1 MNTPQ
6 VSPVDS
12 IDGIQLQTQLY
23 IDGRWCGAAGGAQL
37 AIFNPSTEEVLAHV
51 DAGSADDV
59 DRAVR
64 AAGRAFKSWRNTSV
78 SARAH
83 YLRAIAVGV
92 EARRERLATLQSQNN
107 GKPLQEARIDVGDV
121 IATFEYYAELA
132 EGLDVKGESEVA
144 IPSPEHRA
152 LIRREPAG
160 VVGLIVPWNFPMV
173 TTAWKLAPALAA
185 GCAVVLKPSEITPLP
200 ELELASIVAECGL
213 PPGVFNVITGTGAE
227 VGAPLAAHPLVAKV
241 SFTGSTGVGQTVMK
255 TAADTLKGVSLELG
269 GKSSIIVFADADLDL
284 AVDLVAGGA
293 FFNAGQMC
301 SATSRVLVDRSIAD
315 ALVERLADRAARTVV
330 GDPFLP
336 GVQMGPLTSRAQFER
351 VQRYIA
357 RGKEEGARL
366 VIGGEPMMGAGYFVR
381 PTIFVDVPTNS
392 SVWREEI
399 FGPVLCVRSFDSEQD
414 AIDAANDSEFGLVAT
429 VVTSDEARG
438 KRVADALD
446 AGVVW
451 INAPQLIFPQ
461 TSWGGYKRSS
471 LGRELGPFGLAAFQE
486 IKQILSVRHGG

>member
-1 MNTPQ
+1 
-6 VSPVDS
+6 
-12 IDGIQLQTQLY
+12 
-23 IDGRWCGAAGGAQL
+23 
-37 AIFNPSTEEVLAHV
+37 
-51 DAGSADDV
+51 
-59 DRAVR
+59 
-64 AAGRAFKSWRNTSV
+64 
-78 SARAH
+78 
-83 YLRAIAVGV
+83 
-92 EARRERLATLQSQNN
+92 
-107 GKPLQEARIDVGDV
+107 
-121 IATFEYYAELA
+121 
-132 EGLDVKGESEVA
+132 
-144 IPSPEHRA
+144 
-152 LIRREPAG
+152 
-160 VVGLIVPWNFPMV
+160 MV

-213 PPGVFNVITGTGAE
+213 PPGVFNVVTGTGVE

-284 AVDLVAGGA
+284 AVDLVTGGA

-315 ALVERLADRAARTVV
+315 ALVERLVDRAARTVV
-330 GDPFLP
+330 GDPFVP

-366 VIGGEPMMGAGYFVR
+366 VIGDEPVTGAGYFVR

-429 VVTSDEARG
+429 VVTSDTARG

-486 IKQILSVRHGG
+486 IKQILSTRNGE